1 MEKFEK
7 ILARAAKRH
16 GGAAA
21 VESGLSKPQSTAALK
36 RIPDDRWL
44 AGMTRAVFQAGFVWK
59 IIENKWPGFEEA
71 FDGFDP
77 HRIAFYSDEKIGK
90 LASDARI
97 VRNGQKIV
105 ATRDNARFI
114 VELAK
119 DHGSAGAF
127 FAGSKPEQFV
137 ELLDILKKRGNRLS
151 GASAQFFLRQMGVD
165 GWILSPSVVAAL
177 VNAGVVDKAPTS
189 RKAMEAVQV
198 AFTQWRK
205 ESGRSLT
212 EISRVLALS
221 ADG

>member
-7 ILARAAKRH
+7 IFARAAKRH
-16 GGAAA
+16 GGAKA
-21 VESGLSKPQSTAALK
+21 VEANLSKPKSTAALK
-36 RIPDDRWL
+36 KVSDDRWL

-77 HRIAFYSDEKIGK
+77 HRIAFYTDEQIGR

-105 ATRDNARFI
+105 ATRDNARFV

-119 DHGSAGAF
+119 ENGSAGAF
-127 FAGSKPEQFV
+127 FAGSKPEQFAG
-137 ELLDILKKRGNRLS
+137 LLETLKKRGNRLS

-177 VNAGVVDKAPTS
+177 INAGVVDKAPTS
-189 RKAMEAVQV
+189 RKAMEAVQA

-212 EISRVLALS
+212 EISRVLAMS